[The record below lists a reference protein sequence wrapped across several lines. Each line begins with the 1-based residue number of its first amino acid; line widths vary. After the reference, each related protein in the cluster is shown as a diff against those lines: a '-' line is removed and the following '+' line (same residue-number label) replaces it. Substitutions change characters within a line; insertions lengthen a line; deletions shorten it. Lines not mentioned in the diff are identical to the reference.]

1 MVFLLADGL
10 PMTCSGG
17 GCVQEALVLPPPP
30 PLLPK
35 LEEMGNQRM
44 LRCANI
50 NRKGDRERALLSV
63 ARIRVPEK
71 LVLGGGGEDDGGLEE
86 LKEKLMGR
94 FPEVADQMKTSMR
107 PLSLGGE
114 AVEDVSVPAT
124 APEAAPSSSAPEAAR
139 LWNLRA
145 RRAAH
150 WGPIGTEGQNP
161 SSKHALAVVVVG
173 DRGAHLRD
181 VGIQASPTATTGRW
195 DRGGERHQFPFSP
208 LTYAGVVVNSDRAQ
222 YLTFCLAVDRES
234 TDLPSTTPIPPPGA
248 ELRVVF
254 SGGGSGGHI
263 YPAIAIADE
272 LMIACPDAK
281 ILFIGTATGMES
293 AAVPAAGYEYAT
305 VPRTRLARPLLH
317 PMNLFLPFHLLRSIA
332 ASWKILREFCPQ
344 IVVGTGGYVA
354 APVCFAAVLSGI
366 KIAIQEQNSFPGLT
380 NRALAPYA
388 EKIFLAFNGCVK
400 HFPKK
405 KCLVYGNPVR
415 LSLRRYTSKVV
426 ARSHFFPKAGSDKAQ
441 VVLVLGGSA
450 GAGAINVTVLNMYY
464 EMLQEHKNRYIIWQT
479 GAEGYSE
486 MESLVKNNRRL
497 LLTP

>member
-1 MVFLLADGL
+1 MAT
-10 PMTCSGG
+10 P
-17 GCVQEALVLPPPP
+17 APPPP
-30 PLLPK
+30 PPPFLLSAKFRNYPSF
-35 LEEMGNQRM
+35 LHSQISLARTP
-44 LRCANI
+44 
-50 NRKGDRERALLSV
+50 ALL
-63 ARIRVPEK
+63 
-71 LVLGGGGEDDGGLEE
+71 
-86 LKEKLMGR
+86 
-94 FPEVADQMKTSMR
+94 R
-107 PLSLGGE
+107 P
-114 AVEDVSVPAT
+114 T
-124 APEAAPSSSAPEAAR
+124 TTTTTSSSTATNR
-139 LWNLRA
+139 
-145 RRAAH
+145 RRAQH
-150 WGPIGTEGQNP
+150 
-161 SSKHALAVVVVG
+161 
-173 DRGAHLRD
+173 
-181 VGIQASPTATTGRW
+181 
-195 DRGGERHQFPFSP
+195 
-208 LTYAGVVVNSDRAQ
+208 
-222 YLTFCLAVDRES
+222 LTFCLAVDRES
-234 TDLPSTTPIPPPGA
+234 TDLPSSTPIPPRSA

-272 LMIACPDAK
+272 LKIACPDAK
-281 ILFIGTATGMES
+281 ILFIGTATSMES

-305 VPRTRLARPLLH
+305 VPRARLARPLLH
-317 PMNLFLPFHLLRSIA
+317 PMNLFLPFYLLRSIA
-332 ASWKILREFCPQ
+332 ASWKILRDFRPQ

-464 EMLQEHKNRYIIWQT
+464 EMLLEHKNRYIIWQT

-486 MESLVKNNRRL
+486 MESLVKNNKRL
-497 LLTP
+497 LLTPFLHAMDMAYAAADVVVSRAGAMTCTEILAAGKPSILIPSPFVADDHQTKNAYIMADIAGSKVLTEDELDSSSLQTAIDEILGNEHLMAEMSEKALKFARPGAAADVAKCILSLVLSNVKSRT